1 MVEVLADEE
10 VAVAPVNNNN
20 GTQAKQALGQ
30 ESIPVK
36 IRKYPMSLYVDIS
49 SPQLGR
55 VFLLALDQYFGDWL
69 VDRVSRV
76 RRGE

>member
-1 MVEVLADEE
+1 MAKGEEEGQVVEVLADEE
-10 VAVAPVNNNN
+10 VAVAPGEEQQWNSVKNAEC
-20 GTQAKQALGQ
+20 QKR
-30 ESIPVK
+30 IPVK
-36 IRKYPMSLYVDIS
+36 IRIS

-69 VDRVSRV
+69 VDRVSRG